1 VACSLL
7 HSDSAVLIV
16 AERDSLSSAG
26 SSVRRVILHVDMDAF
41 YASVER
47 RQNPALAGQPI
58 IVGADPKGGEG
69 RGVVAGCSYEARK
82 FGVHSAQ
89 PISRAY
95 RLCPQ
100 GVYLRP
106 NFALYEEVSARIMD
120 ILRTFSDRLEPMS
133 LDEAFLD
140 LSEKAVDF
148 NEATEIARSIKD
160 EIKAREGLTCSIG
173 VAPNKAIAKIAS
185 DYQKPDGLTCV
196 TPDRATSFLAPL
208 PVSRISGVGKKSTE
222 ILGKVGI
229 KTIGDLASYPSG
241 RIVELFGKWGI
252 SLWEIANGVDETPVV
267 TSYGIK
273 SISTET
279 TFEQDIEDRRV
290 VLETL
295 DRLAKDVHARATQ
308 DGFLWR
314 TVGIKLRFED
324 FSTFTRAKSRSD
336 YTNRLDVV
344 QNFVRSLFSEFGRDP
359 RRIRLVGV
367 RLSNLRRTD
376 LAQESLLAWSEN
388 R

>member
-1 VACSLL
+1 
-7 HSDSAVLIV
+7 
-16 AERDSLSSAG
+16 
-26 SSVRRVILHVDMDAF
+26 MDAF
-41 YASVER
+41 YASAER
-47 RQNPALAGQPI
+47 RQNPALAGLPI
-58 IVGADPKGGEG
+58 IVGADPKKGKG

-100 GVYLRP
+100 AAYLRP
-106 NFALYEEVSARIMD
+106 NFSLYEEISARIMD
-120 ILRTFSDRLEPMS
+120 IFRSYSEKLEPMS

-140 LSEKAVDF
+140 LSDKAADF
-148 NEATEIARSIKD
+148 DEATQIAKKIKED
-160 EIKAREGLTCSIG
+160 VKAREGLTCSIG

-185 DYQKPDGLTCV
+185 DYQKPDGLTTV
-196 TPDRATSFLAPL
+196 TPDQAQAFLRPL
-208 PVSRISGVGKKSTE
+208 PVSRISGVGKKTTE
-222 ILGKVGI
+222 ILEKVGI
-229 KTIGDLASYPSG
+229 KTIGDLASYPAG

-252 SLWEIANGVDETPVV
+252 ALWQIANGIDEAPVV
-267 TSYGIK
+267 TSYDIK
-273 SISTET
+273 SISTEF
-279 TFEQDIEDRRV
+279 TFEQDIEDRKIV
-290 VLETL
+290 IETL
-295 DRLAKDVHARATQ
+295 DIQ

-314 TVGIKLRFED
+314 TIGLKLRFED

-344 QNFVRSLFSEFGRDP
+344 QSSVRSLFNEFEKDP

-376 LAQESLLAWSEN
+376 LSQETLLAWSE
-388 R
+388 RK

>member
-1 VACSLL
+1 MPR
-7 HSDSAVLIV
+7 I
-16 AERDSLSSAG
+16 
-26 SSVRRVILHVDMDAF
+26 ILHLDMDAF

-47 RQNPALAGQPI
+47 GQNPALAGQPI
-58 IVGADPKGGEG
+58 IVGADPKGGKG

-95 RLCPQ
+95 RLCPH

-120 ILRTFSDRLEPMS
+120 ILRSFCEKLEPMS

-140 LSEKAVDF
+140 LSDKAASF
-148 NEATEIARSIKD
+148 EEAAEIAKRIKE
-160 EIKAREGLTCSIG
+160 EIKAREGLACSVG

-185 DYQKPDGLTCV
+185 DYRKPDGLTLV
-196 TPDRATSFLAPL
+196 TPGQAASFLRPL

-222 ILGKVGI
+222 ILGRVGV
-229 KTIGDLASYPSG
+229 KTIGDLASLPAG
-241 RIVELFGKWGI
+241 RIVELFGKWGMRV
-252 SLWEIANGVDETPVV
+252 WEIANGIDETPVV
-267 TSYGIK
+267 TSYDVK

-279 TFEQDIEDRRV
+279 TFEQDVEDRRIV
-290 VLETL
+290 IETI
-295 DRLAKDVHARATQ
+295 DKLAKDVHARAIQ

-314 TVGIKLRFED
+314 TVGLKLRFED
-324 FSTFTRAKSRSD
+324 FSTFTRAKSRSE
-336 YTNRLDVV
+336 YANRLDVV
-344 QNFVRSLFSEFGRDP
+344 QSSVRSLFSEFENDP
-359 RRIRLVGV
+359 RKIRLVGV

-376 LAQESLLAWSEN
+376 LSQETLLAWSGK